1 MYDSD
6 FDEFDLIYAMDAK
19 NKKNILALA
28 KNEVHQKKVRLILN
42 ESEPGENYEVPDPY
56 YGGKNGFEDVY
67 QMLTKHVKKLQK
79 KYNNMEFK
87 GKLYLIPTTL
97 GDTEPLEVLP
107 ISTKTVIEMTDEFIV
122 ENEKLARRFI
132 KRMCPKKSQSS
143 LILHPLNKYTDPAD
157 LSSFLDS
164 CLNGGIIGLLSDAGC
179 PAIAD
184 PGADIVRIA
193 HEKNIQVRPL
203 VGPSSILLAM
213 MGSGFNGQNFA
224 FNGYL
229 PIDKGE
235 RKSTIK
241 RLERMSGEYNQSQV
255 FIETPYRNDKMLED
269 LITTLQPNSQICVA
283 CDITLPTET
292 ILTKSAREWKNS
304 KIDLHKR
311 PTIFIIQK

>member
-1 MYDSD
+1 M
-6 FDEFDLIYAMDAK
+6 E
-19 NKKNILALA
+19 
-28 KNEVHQKKVRLILN
+28 
-42 ESEPGENYEVPDPY
+42 
-56 YGGKNGFEDVY
+56 
-67 QMLTKHVKKLQK
+67 LT
-79 KYNNMEFK
+79 

-132 KRMCPKKSQSS
+132 KRMCPKKSQSN

-157 LSSFLDS
+157 LSSFLNS
-164 CLNGGIIGLLSDAGC
+164 CLTGGIIGLLSDAGC

-241 RLERMSGEYNQSQV
+241 RLERMSGEYDQSQV

-269 LITTLQPNSQICVA
+269 LISILQPNSQICVA
-283 CDITLPTET
+283 CDITLPTEV
-292 ILTKSAREWKNS
+292 ILTKTAREWKHS
-304 KIDLHKR
+304 KLNLHKR